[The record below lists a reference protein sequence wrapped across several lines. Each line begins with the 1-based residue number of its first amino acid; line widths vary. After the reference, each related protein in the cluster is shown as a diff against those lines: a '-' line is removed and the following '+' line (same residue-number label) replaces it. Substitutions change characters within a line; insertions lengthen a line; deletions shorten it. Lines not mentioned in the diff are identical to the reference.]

1 MNRKPYV
8 SFSKPEQP
16 DSAALTD
23 WWKTLED
30 NPGGRACLRRSRSP
44 DEAALCPSYHN
55 LLRQLR
61 AAGYAVGPRQA
72 QKLAAVAGLAAHL
85 KQRDPKTPLPKLPL
99 AKQMATPAKEQDKSR
114 VSGLRFRR
122 LLEKQEA
129 EDLYLPLMRVVKM
142 LDGNCN
148 LFDLARSV
156 FWWNDRTRRQ
166 WASQYYETAP
176 NED

>member
-1 MNRKPYV
+1 MNHKPYV

-61 AAGYAVGPRQA
+61 AAGYAVGPWEA
-72 QKLAAVAGLAAHL
+72 EKLAAVAGLAAQL
-85 KQRDPKTPLPKLPL
+85 KQLNTNLPL
-99 AKQMATPAKEQDKSR
+99 ARQMATASEGQSKSR